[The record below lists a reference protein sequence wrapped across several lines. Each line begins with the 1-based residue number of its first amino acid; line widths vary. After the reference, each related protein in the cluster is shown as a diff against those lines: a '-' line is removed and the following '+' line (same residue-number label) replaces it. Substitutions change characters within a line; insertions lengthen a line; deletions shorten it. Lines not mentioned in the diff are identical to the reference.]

1 MTKEVR
7 ITVRG
12 FENMDGSW
20 EEPVSSSARGKYIFR
35 SGHHFVSY
43 EEEAPENGGT
53 IRNVMKFGPGYLGI
67 QRKGALSLQLEM
79 LRRRRSLAVYDTPAG
94 RLELELE
101 ASSLTLVEREDL
113 LELEAVY
120 ALYSRG
126 EAGEPLQR
134 RKVLLRV
141 EACGDEESGRPAET
155 EQRTCGQRENTGAA
169 AEGRADSCS
178 QEETGRWEDHA

>member
-12 FENMDGSW
+12 YENMDGSW
-20 EEPVSSSARGKYIFR
+20 AEPVVSGARGKYIFR

-67 QRKGALSLQLEM
+67 SRKGALSLQLEM
-79 LRRRRSLAVYDTPAG
+79 QRRKRSLAVYDTPAG

-113 LELEAVY
+113 LELEVVY

-126 EAGEPLQR
+126 ETQEALQR

-141 EACGDEESGRPAET
+141 EACGTAECSR
-155 EQRTCGQRENTGAA
+155 EQEATNGW
-169 AEGRADSCS
+169 EG
-178 QEETGRWEDHA
+178 HV